1 MPGIEGLYV
10 AVGFSGHGFKLA
22 PMVGIAMAEMVLE
35 KNARS
40 VDVSPLGLNRF
51 REGTQFRSRY
61 RLNVLA

>member
-1 MPGIEGLYV
+1 MGC
-10 AVGFSGHGFKLA
+10 SGHGFKLA

-40 VDVSPLGLNRF
+40 IDVSPLGLNRF